1 MASPLLPRSVFTDK
15 RLQERKG
22 RTWKQRP
29 RRRSVKKAGGRS
41 KLRGSAAASKV
52 SEAAGL
58 SRILREAVWVC
69 PLTESGPGL
78 T

>member
-52 SEAAGL
+52 SEAAGNVTD
-58 SRILREAVWVC
+58 SGTMHDWREADLWRV
-69 PLTESGPGL
+69 
-78 T
+78 

>member
-1 MASPLLPRSVFTDK
+1 M
-15 RLQERKG
+15 
-22 RTWKQRP
+22 
-29 RRRSVKKAGGRS
+29 KKAGGRS
-41 KLRGSAAASKV
+41 KLRGSVAASKV